1 MIRFYTKSEIT
12 ALINARE
19 GEKKVGELLNIAHS
33 EDDLEKYLSSN
44 EIKYFILGVPEDI
57 GPRANHGKPGSHL
70 AFQAFLQSFLN
81 HQANKYFPLEKIAFL
96 GRLPIKHLQKNSEED
111 SIALLRE
118 KTSKIDSALF
128 PVIQRLS
135 AHGKIPIVVG
145 GGHNNA
151 YPNIKGI
158 SLAKKQA
165 ISVINLDPHADFR
178 QKEGRH
184 SGNGFSYAWD
194 EGFLNEY
201 HVFGLNPYFNS
212 EEMLDRMM
220 EEEVS
225 FTPFEPSFCT
235 YTGFENMLSLAL
247 GKMKGERLGIELDLD
262 SIANFPVSAI
272 TPDGIT
278 LQQAKEYARI
288 CGNDPRSSYL
298 HICEGS
304 PVHMENG
311 DIIIGKSISS
321 IILSFISGNSKT
333 FD

>member
-1 MIRFYTKSEIT
+1 MIRFYTKSEIA
-12 ALINARE
+12 ALISLRD
-19 GEKKVGELLNIAHS
+19 GERKVGELLNIAHS
-33 EDDLEKYLSSN
+33 EEDLEEYLSSK

-70 AFQAFLQSFLN
+70 AFNDFLKSFLN
-81 HQANKYFPLEKIAFL
+81 HQANKYFPFEKIAFV
-96 GRLPIKHLQKNSEED
+96 GRLPIKHLQKNSEND
-111 SIALLRE
+111 SVAVLRE
-118 KTSKIDSALF
+118 KTSKIDNALF

-135 AHGKIPIVVG
+135 AHGKIPIIVG

-151 YPNIKGI
+151 YPNIKGL
-158 SLAKKQA
+158 SRAKEQA

-212 EEMLDRMM
+212 DSMLNRMLEEKI
-220 EEEVS
+220 S
-225 FTPFEPSFCT
+225 FTPFDPSLCQQLD
-235 YTGFENMLSLAL
+235 FEKKLSLAL
-247 GKMKGERLGIELDLD
+247 TNLKGNYLGVELDLD
-262 SIANFPVSAI
+262 SIANFPVSAF
-272 TPDGIT
+272 TPDGIS
-278 LQQAKEYARI
+278 LQQAKEYASL
-288 CGNDPRSSYL
+288 CGADPRSSYF

-304 PVHMENG
+304 PVQMENG

-321 IILSFISGNSKT
+321 IILSFISGNRKT